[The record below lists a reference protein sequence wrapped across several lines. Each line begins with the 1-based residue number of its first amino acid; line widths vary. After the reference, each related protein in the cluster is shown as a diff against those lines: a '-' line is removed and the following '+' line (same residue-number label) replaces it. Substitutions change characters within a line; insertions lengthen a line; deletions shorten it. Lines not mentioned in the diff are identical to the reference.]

1 MKKLLKRLCSAMVA
15 AVMVMTMAPAAFAAD
30 GSAQFQNGPYLL
42 APKTNSMVV
51 VWESTEK
58 VSATIAYGTDESK
71 LCDPIKVEIDADAPD
86 FKGSKM
92 NLFHYKLDNLTPG
105 TRYYYEVK
113 LEGGATCK
121 ASFKTLSENPD
132 QIRLIT
138 LSDSHIFA
146 TRAELDQAI
155 KEFDPDL
162 LLHCG
167 DMVEGTGAQ
176 AEQFSFW
183 FQGKVDND
191 YIHSY
196 PVVYSSGNHDQG
208 GVYFDTYV
216 YSIQDEE

>member
-1 MKKLLKRLCSAMVA
+1 
-15 AVMVMTMAPAAFAAD
+15 
-30 GSAQFQNGPYLL
+30 
-42 APKTNSMVV
+42 
-51 VWESTEK
+51 
-58 VSATIAYGTDESK
+58 
-71 LCDPIKVEIDADAPD
+71 
-86 FKGSKM
+86 M

-113 LEGGATCK
+113 ARGRRDLQGQLQDPERK
-121 ASFKTLSENPD
+121 PD
-132 QIRLIT
+132 QIRPIT

-183 FQGKVDND
+183 FQGKVEND

-196 PVVYSSGNHDQG
+196 PVVYSPATMIRA
-208 GVYFDTYV
+208 VYTSTPMYTPFRIKNTAQRSRATAP
-216 YSIQDEE
+216 SITPVCTSLL

>member
-30 GSAQFQNGPYLL
+30 GGAQFQNGPYLL

-121 ASFKTLSENPD
+121 ASFKTLSEKPD

-146 TRAELDQAI
+146 TRAEG
-155 KEFDPDL
+155 
-162 LLHCG
+162 H
-167 DMVEGTGAQ
+167 
-176 AEQFSFW
+176 
-183 FQGKVDND
+183 QG
-191 YIHSY
+191 I
-196 PVVYSSGNHDQG
+196 
-208 GVYFDTYV
+208 
-216 YSIQDEE
+216 

>member
-30 GSAQFQNGPYLL
+30 GGAQFQNGPYLL

-121 ASFKTLSENPD
+121 ASFKTLSEKPD

-162 LLHCG
+162 RRYGRRYRRTGRAVQLLVPG
-167 DMVEGTGAQ
+167 
-176 AEQFSFW
+176 
-183 FQGKVDND
+183 QGRERLHPLLSGCLFLRQPRSGRC
-191 YIHSY
+191 ILQHLCIL
-196 PVVYSSGNHDQG
+196 YSG
-208 GVYFDTYV
+208 
-216 YSIQDEE
+216 

>member
-30 GSAQFQNGPYLL
+30 GGAQFQNGPYLL

-121 ASFKTLSENPD
+121 ASFKTLSEKPD

-176 AEQFSFW
+176 AE
-183 FQGKVDND
+183 
-191 YIHSY
+191 HSAFG
-196 PVVYSSGNHDQG
+196 SRAR
-208 GVYFDTYV
+208 
-216 YSIQDEE
+216 